1 MCKAASEIL
10 SEKVKFLAII
20 IAMLKMNNWRDM
32 RDWIRNAEDIGELI
46 HLNGV
51 NPELELSAIA
61 QINAKNNGPALIF
74 DQIKGYEETKFR
86 VMTNS
91 VGNIKLFNLTFGFDP
106 NLSIRETIENLRGL
120 PNKWEREA
128 GSYPVEYVE
137 KSEIL
142 QNVETGDQVDLM
154 KFPTPLWHEK
164 DGGRFIGTGVAVITK
179 DPDDG
184 KINVGSYRAQLFEK
198 NIVGLNAERGKHG
211 SVHMNKYFEK
221 NMPMPVVMI
230 FGPDPLCYVLA
241 GSEIPSGVSELEYQG
256 AIQGASVKVIKGKV
270 TGLPIPSNC
279 EIAVEGY
286 AYPEKTRLE
295 GPHGEWTGYYASD
308 AKQKPFV
315 EVKSLYYRNNAVMLG
330 AAMSKG
336 GYNDHAF
343 WRSIW
348 RSALVYDEMVK
359 NGIQN
364 VKGVYTPPFG
374 VGRQFIAVSIKQ
386 SYPGHAT
393 EAGYL
398 ASQTR
403 SAAYMGKWVVVVDD
417 DVDPYDID
425 DVLWAMCSRAD
436 PSEIGIIKKAWASG
450 VDPLRPKSVPAS
462 SYTNSRG
469 IIFAVVPYERIGEF
483 SESCTAPEGVR
494 KEIFGNLENTM
505 KGRWKSY

>member
-1 MCKAASEIL
+1 MKKWHDVRE
-10 SEKVKFLAII
+10 
-20 IAMLKMNNWRDM
+20 
-32 RDWIRNAEDIGELI
+32 WIDSAEELGELV
-46 HLNGV
+46 HFVGAD
-51 NPELELSAIA
+51 PELELSAIA
-61 QINAKNNGPALIF
+61 QVNAKNNGPAALF
-74 DQIKGYEETKFR
+74 KDIKGYENTGFR
-86 VMTNS
+86 VLTNS
-91 VGNIKLFNLTFGFDP
+91 VGNIRLFNLTFGFDA
-106 NLSIRETIENLRGL
+106 NLSIKETIEQLRGM

-128 GSYPVEYVE
+128 GSFPVEYV
-137 KSEIL
+137 SDSNIL
-142 QNVETGDQVDLM
+142 ENVEIGEKVDLM
-154 KFPTPLWHEK
+154 KFPTPLWHK
-164 DGGRFIGTGVAVITK
+164 RDGGRFIGTGVAVITS
-179 DPDDG
+179 DPDNG

-198 NIVGLNAERGKHG
+198 NIVGINAERGKHG
-211 SVHMNKYFEK
+211 NIHMNKYFQRNE
-221 NMPMPVVMI
+221 PMPVVMV

-256 AIQGASVKVIKGKV
+256 AIQGAPVKVVRGKV
-270 TGLPIPSNC
+270 TGLPIPADC
-279 EIAVEGY
+279 EIAIEGY
-286 AYPEKTRLE
+286 VHPEKTRLE

-315 EVKSLYYRNNAVMLG
+315 EVKSLYYRNDAVMLG

-336 GYNDHAF
+336 GFNDHAF

-348 RSALVYDEMVK
+348 RSALIYDEMVK

-364 VKGVYTPPFG
+364 IKGVYTPPFG

-436 PSEIGIIKKAWASG
+436 PAEIGIIKKAWASG

-462 SYTNSRG
+462 NYTNTRG
-469 IIFAVVPYERIGEF
+469 IIFAVVPYERLGEF
-483 SESCTAPEGVR
+483 SELCSADEVTR
-494 KEIFGNLENTM
+494 KTVFTNWEKIM
-505 KGRWKSY
+505 DGRWKSY

>member
-1 MCKAASEIL
+1 
-10 SEKVKFLAII
+10 
-20 IAMLKMNNWRDM
+20 MNKWRDL
-32 RDWIRNAEDIGELI
+32 RGWLKNATEIGELVK
-46 HLNGV
+46 LDQV
-51 NPELELSAIA
+51 NPELELSSIA
-61 QINAKNNGPALIF
+61 QINAKNSGPAVLFSNIT
-74 DQIKGYEETKFR
+74 GYEDTKFR
-86 VMTNS
+86 VLTNS
-91 VGNIKLFNLTFGFDP
+91 VGNIKLFNLSFGFDI
-106 NLSIRETIENLRGL
+106 NLSIKETIERLRGM
-120 PNKWEREA
+120 PNKWEKEA
-128 GSYPVEYVE
+128 ANFPIHYVNE
-137 KSEIL
+137 SPIL
-142 QNVETGDQVDLM
+142 ENVELDDEVNLM

-164 DGGRFIGTGVAVITK
+164 DGGRFIGTGVAVITS

-184 KINVGSYRAQLFEK
+184 KINVGSYRAQLYNK
-198 NIVGLNAERGKHG
+198 NTVGINAERGKHG
-211 SVHMNKYFEK
+211 SLHMNKYFQRNE
-221 NMPMPVVMI
+221 PMPVVMV

-256 AIQGASVKVIKGKV
+256 AIQGDSVSVIKGRI

-279 EIAVEGY
+279 EIAIEGY
-286 AYPEKTRLE
+286 VYPDKTKLE

-315 EVKSLYYRNNAVMLG
+315 EVKALYYRNEAILLG

-336 GYNDHAF
+336 SLNDHAF

-348 RSALVYDEMVK
+348 RSALIYDEMVK

-374 VGRQFIAVSIKQ
+374 VGRQFITVAIKQ

-417 DVDPYDID
+417 DIDPYDVE

-450 VDPLRPKSVPAS
+450 VDPLRPKSIPAS
-462 SYTNSRG
+462 SYTNTRG
-469 IIFAVVPYERIGEF
+469 IIFAVVPFERIDEF
-483 SESCTAPEGVR
+483 SESCVINYETR
-494 KEIFGNLENTM
+494 KSVFNNWEKSM